1 MVDVFSARSV
11 VWATAVRPFFA
22 FFWLCVTAQ
31 NESPKH
37 HHQRT
42 FYKKLSSYR
51 AHTSFSLSLS
61 FKNNPHNRI
70 SNVTRVKKKK
80 KKKKNNV

>member
-1 MVDVFSARSV
+1 ML
-11 VWATAVRPFFA
+11 TH
-22 FFWLCVTAQ
+22 L
-31 NESPKH
+31 
-37 HHQRT
+37 
-42 FYKKLSSYR
+42 
-51 AHTSFSLSLS
+51 SLSLS